1 MARMHGYTVE
11 EFRQLQPD
19 QFIHPDSLPLF
30 AEYMETVKNGREY
43 RCRAVDVRKDGSL
56 FHVDVVGTPFV
67 LRGQPHVFAIVRDIS
82 AQVAAEEALRDR
94 EEQYR
99 SVFEA
104 VSDGLFIDTIEGQMV
119 DYNPAV
125 ARMHGYDVEE
135 FRHVPTLDIIHPDS
149 LPLFGEFVETVR
161 AGRAYR
167 CRAVDVRKD
176 GSLFPVEVAGIPIIY
191 RSRPHLLA
199 VLHDI
204 TDQVQAEQLL
214 EQRVAERTHE
224 LSTLLDVSRNVAS
237 TLELEPLLGLIL
249 DALKVF
255 VDYTSARINTLE
267 GQVLRVRAARGLT
280 RMDRHVSTEFLL
292 KGPVAEEVLIHR
304 RVLAIPDVTSPDDPW
319 AITFR
324 KEGSANIEAI
334 LAHVRS
340 WMGVPLVAKGR
351 VIGNLSLEHEQPG
364 FYDAHQ
370 AEVILAL
377 ADQVAVA
384 LENARL
390 FTEAQGKAV
399 LEERQRLARDLHDS
413 VTQSLYSLT
422 LLAEA
427 GRRSIQLDVP
437 QAAGYLG
444 DIGEIAQQSLKEMR
458 LLVYQL
464 RPLALEHEGLIG
476 ALQARLDSVEKRAGV
491 EARFLI
497 EGSLGDL
504 PSALEEGLF
513 RIAQEALNNV
523 TKHAQA
529 SQVRVR
535 LSEEADRICLVIE
548 DDGIGFDPLMIE
560 HQGGQGFR
568 NMRERAANIGA
579 TCLFESMPGQGT
591 KIMIEVNE

>member
-1 MARMHGYTVE
+1 
-11 EFRQLQPD
+11 
-19 QFIHPDSLPLF
+19 
-30 AEYMETVKNGREY
+30 
-43 RCRAVDVRKDGSL
+43 
-56 FHVDVVGTPFV
+56 
-67 LRGQPHVFAIVRDIS
+67 LRGQPHAFAIVRDIS

-104 VSDGLFIDTIEGQMV
+104 VSDGLFVDTIDGQMV

-135 FRHVPTLDIIHPDS
+135 FRHIPTLDIIHPDS
-149 LPLFGEFVETVR
+149 LHLFREFVETVK
-161 AGRAYR
+161 AGREYR
-167 CRAVDVRKD
+167 CRAMDVRKD
-176 GSLFPVEVAGIPIIY
+176 GTLFPVEVAGIPITY
-191 RSRPHLLA
+191 RSEPHMLA

-214 EQRVAERTHE
+214 EQRVTERTRE

-249 DALKVF
+249 DALRVF

-267 GQVLRVRAARGLT
+267 GSMLRVRAARGLP
-280 RMDRHVSTEFLL
+280 RIDRQVGTEFALS
-292 KGPVAEEVLIHR
+292 GQVAEEVLIHR
-304 RVLAIPDVTSPDDPW
+304 RVLVIPDINSPDDPW
-319 AITFR
+319 AVTFR
-324 KEGSANIEAI
+324 TEGAANIESIVGHA
-334 LAHVRS
+334 RS
-340 WMGVPLVAKGR
+340 WMGVPLVAKGH
-351 VIGNLSLEHEQPG
+351 VIGNLSLEHKQPG
-364 FYDAHQ
+364 FYDAHH
-370 AEVILAL
+370 AEVVLAL

-427 GRRSIQLDVP
+427 GRRSINLNVP
-437 QAAGYLG
+437 QAASYLS

-491 EARFLI
+491 EARFLL
-497 EGSLGDL
+497 EGGLGSL
-504 PSALEEGLF
+504 PPALEEGLF
-513 RIAQEALNNV
+513 RIAQEALNNAL
-523 TKHAQA
+523 KHAA
-529 SQVRVR
+529 ARSVVVR
-535 LSEEADRICLVIE
+535 LRGDDDCVTLEVA
-548 DDGIGFDPLMIE
+548 DDGRGSALLAVDV
-560 HQGGQGFR
+560 QGGLGLTS
-568 NMRERAANIGA
+568 MRERVAQLAGA
-579 TCLFESMPGQGT
+579 LTIESTPGRGT
-591 KIMIEVNE
+591 RVAVEVPRP